1 MSAVLGQNRP
11 LNIAY
16 SQLYSA
22 PRTQPHYLIYF
33 LIISLLLHGL
43 LLLVH
48 FSNGARKND
57 DSSASAL
64 QVVLV
69 NSKSARRPV
78 KADALAQAN
87 LDGGGNTDAKAV
99 ATTPFPLQKDAEPQ
113 PELKTRMQQVQAKE
127 QQQARLLTQIKSLP
141 ELGQPAPPTREKS
154 TSGQTPDAI
163 DIMSRSLQI
172 ARLEAQIDRDHN
184 AYQSRPKR
192 KSIGARTQDV
202 RYAQYVESWRQ
213 KVERV
218 GNLNYPEE
226 ARQKKLYGTLQITL
240 SIRADGS
247 IENVEIHRSSGS
259 TILDQAAIRI
269 VKMAAPYAPFPDD
282 IRKEY
287 DILDITRTWSF
298 TRSDQLA
305 TSQ

>member
-1 MSAVLGQNRP
+1 MSAVLGKIRP
-11 LNIAY
+11 INIPN

-22 PRTQPHYLIYF
+22 QRPQPHYLIYF
-33 LIISLLLHGL
+33 LLISLLLHGL

-48 FSNGARKND
+48 FSQSARKSNENAPT
-57 DSSASAL
+57 SL

-69 NSKSARRPV
+69 NSKSAHRPV

-113 PELKTRMQQVQAKE
+113 LELKTRMQQVQEME
-127 QQQARLLTQIKSLP
+127 QQQARLLSQIKSKPDLALP
-141 ELGQPAPPTREKS
+141 TPPALAQPHPGQS
-154 TSGQTPDAI
+154 PDAV
-163 DIMSRSLQI
+163 DIMARSLQI
-172 ARLEAQIDRDHN
+172 ARLEAQIDREHN

-192 KSIGARTQDV
+192 KEIGARTDEY
-202 RYAQYVESWRQ
+202 RFAQYVESWRL

-226 ARQKKLYGTLQITL
+226 ARQKKLYGTLQITVN
-240 SIRADGS
+240 IRSDGS
-247 IENVEIHRSSGS
+247 VDSADVVRSSGS
-259 TILDQAAIRI
+259 KILDNAAIHI
-269 VKMAAPYAPFPDD
+269 IKMAAPYAAFPDD
-282 IRKEY
+282 IRKDF
-287 DILDITRTWSF
+287 DILGITRTWSF

-305 TSQ
+305 SQ